1 MDLDG
6 RSLRCEEGHCLDIAK
21 QGYVTMTTSL
31 AGANADTPAMVAARQ
46 RVLDAGLF
54 GDLDTR
60 LAEILADRGNLVE
73 VGAGTGHHLAQVL
86 RAHVNAT
93 GLATDV
99 SSAAI
104 RKAAKAHPR
113 MAAVVAD
120 TWAGLPIRTGC
131 MDAVLCV
138 FAPRNRDEFA
148 RILRPDGRL
157 VVVTPLPDHL
167 HQLRELA
174 GMIGIQPHKHQELV
188 AGLTSRFNVIDVQ
201 QIRVVV
207 NLDGPTASDVIA
219 MGPSAHHVHDTHVN
233 VNAVDVTSA
242 VEITTLAPR

>member
-1 MDLDG
+1 
-6 RSLRCEEGHCLDIAK
+6 
-21 QGYVTMTTSL
+21 MTTSP
-31 AGANADTPAMVAARQ
+31 AGANADTPAMVASRQ

-54 GDLDTR
+54 SDLDLR
-60 LAEILADRGNLVE
+60 LAESLADCGNIVE

-86 RAHVNAT
+86 EAHANAH

-104 RKAAKAHPR
+104 RKAARVHPR

-120 TWAGLPIRTGC
+120 TWAGLPIRTEC

-167 HQLRELA
+167 HQLREMT
-174 GMIGIQPHKHQELV
+174 GMIGIQPHKHDELV
-188 AGLTSRFNVIDVQ
+188 AGLESRFEIAGHEEV
-201 QIRVVV
+201 RTVVD
-207 NLDGPTASDVIA
+207 LDGPTASDAVA
-219 MGPSAHHVHDTHVN
+219 MGPSAHHVRDVHVDG
-233 VNAVDVTSA
+233 VEVTSA
-242 VEITTLAPR
+242 VEITTLIPRSSRSV